1 MISRFWLPLGFALFL
16 MMPAGLAA
24 DGPQRFDTVVVD
36 AGHGGYDPG
45 GILGLQTRPT
55 EKAATLDVAQRLARI
70 LRDRGLR
77 VVMTRTNDVYVTLG
91 QRIAFT
97 GALGGQAVF
106 VSIHFNAALR
116 AGARG
121 IETYYFRPD
130 SLGLATRIHAS
141 LTGAASN
148 ENRFVHR
155 RGFFVIRR
163 SAVPAVLCEG
173 GFLTNPDDRR
183 LIDRRDYRQKLAAA
197 IAEGILAQRRGGNPP
212 GVQAPR
218 LESAPSTP
226 RRHARRAG
234 QRAPHRRHRRH

>member
-1 MISRFWLPLGFALFL
+1 MIFRYWLPLGFVLFSML
-16 MMPAGLAA
+16 TAGFAA
-24 DGPQRFDTVVVD
+24 GGPQGFGTVVVD

-45 GILGLQTRPT
+45 GMLGVPTRPT

-70 LRDRGLR
+70 LRGHGLR
-77 VVMTRTNDVYVTLG
+77 VVMTRTSDVYVTLG
-91 QRIAFT
+91 QRMAFT
-97 GALGGQAVF
+97 EGLRGQAIF

-130 SLGLATRIHAS
+130 SLGLAVRIH
-141 LTGAASN
+141 GAVTAATSD

-163 SAVPAVLCEG
+163 SAIPAVLCEG

-183 LIDRRDYRQKLAAA
+183 LIDQRDYRQKLAAA
-197 IAEGILAQRRGGNPP
+197 IAAGILAQQSAGNPA

-218 LESAPSTP
+218 LESSPGTT
-226 RRHARRAG
+226 RR
-234 QRAPHRRHRRH
+234 QHRHTSHRVHRKH